1 MISATTESILVTDID
16 LDRPGPTVVF
26 VNPAFEK
33 MTGWTHDEIR
43 VRSPRL
49 LQGANTD
56 LTAFSGL
63 KEKLQKGEQWDGMAI
78 NYRKDGSEFVMEWS
92 IAPVWNMDGEI
103 TNFIAV
109 QRDVTA
115 RVKAENAL
123 QKAQEAVIAGLK
135 QRQEIRETFGK
146 FVPK

>member
-1 MISATTESILVTDID
+1 MKNKALILGQHSTSSKPHQGMDPWAMISATTESILVTDID

-63 KEKLQKGEQWDGMAI
+63 KEKLQK
-78 NYRKDGSEFVMEWS
+78 NYHEHHCL
-92 IAPVWNMDGEI
+92 ILN
-103 TNFIAV
+103 
-109 QRDVTA
+109 Q
-115 RVKAENAL
+115 L
-123 QKAQEAVIAGLK
+123 L
-135 QRQEIRETFGK
+135 
-146 FVPK
+146 